1 MAVSNEQV
9 VALIKKNPIATVCL
23 VVTLGVIAALYF
35 RSGLTAVAEADLE
48 QKTKEGRR
56 MAANIKFAAQLDEQ
70 LAAVTAANATINRR
84 LVRASELANNLQY
97 FYRLENDTGIK
108 LVDLRQVSIAG
119 DTRAKPKNAP
129 KTAFEPVNYAVAVQG
144 TFNQLVG
151 FLQRLEHGEHFSRI
165 QTATFMPA
173 AGIGGE
179 EAAGSATRPEMLTLT
194 LSVDLLGQP

>member
-23 VVTLGVIAALYF
+23 VVSVGVFAALYF
-35 RSGLTAVAEADLE
+35 RADLAATAEADLE

-56 MAANIKFAAQLDEQ
+56 MANNIKYAAQLDEQ

-84 LVRASELANNLQY
+84 LVRASELASNLQY
-97 FYRLENDTGIK
+97 FYRLESDTGVK

-119 DTRAKPKNAP
+119 DTRAKPKSAP

-144 TFNQLVG
+144 SYTQLVG

-165 QTATFMPA
+165 LTATFMPA
-173 AGIGGE
+173 AGVGGE
-179 EAAGSATRPEMLTLT
+179 EAAGPGTRPEMLTLT